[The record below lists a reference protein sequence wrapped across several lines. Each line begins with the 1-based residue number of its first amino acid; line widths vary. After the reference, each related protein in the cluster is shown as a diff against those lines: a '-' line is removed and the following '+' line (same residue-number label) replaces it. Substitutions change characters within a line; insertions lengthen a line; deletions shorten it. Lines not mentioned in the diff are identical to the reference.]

1 MKTRYLQLTS
11 LTATLFISSCASQ
24 TPQSADYNGDGN
36 ITNSEYDQFM
46 KRKSSEAINMQN
58 ERAQISGFSNTIL
71 DVQNS
76 MTGMQNISSMLGH

>member
-1 MKTRYLQLTS
+1 MKTRYLKLTS
-11 LTATLFISSCASQ
+11 ITATLLISSCASQ

-46 KRKSSEAINMQN
+46 KRKSSESINMQN